1 MICWTREIADLE
13 LICSL
18 LRDPIS
24 CKVRERELLLHKI
37 LGWID
42 WFLLSYTHQMEQ
54 VLNGCEL
61 PSCAWYQ
68 AFFWMY
74 SNRYSWIISL
84 FYFFLFIP
92 MLSFI
97 DQGWLSSQELFSF
110 HVCGLYGASLFSLLL
125 LPSIATSWESPPV
138 ISSWFIFIELCYFIC
153 CFPLILFIMG
163 KHFGPLISHVR
174 SGKRIK

>member
-18 LRDPIS
+18 LRAPIS

-84 FYFFLFIP
+84 FYFFSFYSYAFLHRPRLTLFPGIILIP
-92 MLSFI
+92 CLWPLWSELVLSLALAIHCDILGKPTCRFFLVYI
-97 DQGWLSSQELFSF
+97 HWVVLFYLLFSPYTF
-110 HVCGLYGASLFSLLL
+110 HNGQAFWPINLSC
-125 LPSIATSWESPPV
+125 
-138 ISSWFIFIELCYFIC
+138 
-153 CFPLILFIMG
+153 
-163 KHFGPLISHVR
+163 
-174 SGKRIK
+174 